1 MLVWALQ
8 LTGNEREL
16 AEDLLHDAYVQ
27 FTFTQPDLGT
37 IRNLDGYF
45 YGMLRN
51 LRLSQVR
58 RETHNRLQQLS
69 VIEYDSAEDGL
80 RTIDL
85 RDQLRVQD
93 ELRQVCHYA
102 CMRRETARHAS
113 VLILRFFH
121 GYYPSEI
128 AQLLRTSRQAIDKSV
143 LIARREARLSF
154 ENPNTLAFV
163 GGGQVP
169 EVLPAALARTTDH
182 FLHELRQMIF
192 HSKRGECLSAAQ
204 LCDLYSVTQVT
215 QMECGRLAHLVSCP
229 SCLDELNRMLGLPL
243 LSERAPTETLGRDKR
258 PQGPGS
264 GGSKGGGT
272 LLGSWRKSA
281 RRGLEHKPQEVCVS
295 VNVYIQGSQTVNS

>member
-80 RTIDL
+80 RTTDL

-93 ELRQVCHYA
+93 ELRAVCHYA
-102 CMRRETARHAS
+102 CVRKQTTRAAS
-113 VLILRFFH
+113 VMILRFFH

-128 AQLLRTSRQAIDKSV
+128 AQLLRTSRQAIDV
-143 LIARREARLSF
+143 RLLIARREARLSCESPTSLSF
-154 ENPNTLAFV
+154 IGEQRTRPRI
-163 GGGQVP
+163 P
-169 EVLPAALARTTDH
+169 EVLPTAMARTTDD
-182 FLHELRQMIF
+182 FLNELRLMIF
-192 HSKRGECLSAAQ
+192 HSTTCA
-204 LCDLYSVTQVT
+204 C
-215 QMECGRLAHLVSCP
+215 
-229 SCLDELNRMLGLPL
+229 
-243 LSERAPTETLGRDKR
+243 
-258 PQGPGS
+258 
-264 GGSKGGGT
+264 
-272 LLGSWRKSA
+272 
-281 RRGLEHKPQEVCVS
+281 
-295 VNVYIQGSQTVNS
+295 

>member
-1 MLVWALQ
+1 MLTVGQRALIQRMIGPLKIASSHEELFADRYQRLLAWALQ

-93 ELRQVCHYA
+93 DLRQVCHYA
-102 CMRRETARHAS
+102 CVRKETARHAS

-128 AQLLRTSRQAIDKSV
+128 AQVLRTSRQAIDKSL
-143 LIARREARLSF
+143 LIARREARL
-154 ENPNTLAFV
+154 
-163 GGGQVP
+163 
-169 EVLPAALARTTDH
+169 
-182 FLHELRQMIF
+182 
-192 HSKRGECLSAAQ
+192 
-204 LCDLYSVTQVT
+204 
-215 QMECGRLAHLVSCP
+215 
-229 SCLDELNRMLGLPL
+229 
-243 LSERAPTETLGRDKR
+243 
-258 PQGPGS
+258 
-264 GGSKGGGT
+264 
-272 LLGSWRKSA
+272 
-281 RRGLEHKPQEVCVS
+281 
-295 VNVYIQGSQTVNS
+295 